1 MTHCDLALK
10 LQAHLDGELPP
21 DEAREVVALLQRDTR
36 ARALFDELK
45 ATRRLL
51 VGNETAV
58 PVPESREFYWS
69 KIRRELERLEPQAES
84 RPRASWGRFRWLR
97 LAVPVG
103 AALVLGALVLQRP
116 SVGSRPGSAPF
127 AIGDEVETPLEELT
141 SVTFRSESARL
152 TVVWVSDSVIN

>member
-1 MTHCDLALK
+1 MALT

-21 DEAREVVALLQRDTR
+21 EQAREVVALLQRDAE

-51 VGNETAV
+51 AGNETVV
-58 PVPESREFYWS
+58 PVPETREFYWS
-69 KIRRELERLEPQAES
+69 RIQRELERLEPQPEP
-84 RPRASWGRFRWLR
+84 RPRASWTFFRWLR

-103 AALVLGALVLQRP
+103 AAVVLVGLLLYRP
-116 SVGSRPGSAPF
+116 RQGSRSGPASF
-127 AIGDEVETPLEELT
+127 AVGDEVETPLEELT
-141 SVTFRSESARL
+141 SVTFRSESARM